1 MSEVIKMIQDITK
14 FEDLQQ
20 FANTQYKV
28 MIAQAKKIEKLDEE
42 ITKLQVQLEQEK
54 QKNLTSSTLDTKND
68 NQNDAETIC
77 LIQLAL
83 LNNKS
88 MLGELTL
95 EETKKVETYS
105 KVLLSLKV
113 KDSNNDKEKEIVEN
127 IDTSNLLSIIG
138 QTKSADNK

>member
-28 MIAQAKKIEKLDEE
+28 MIAQAKKIEKLDEQ

>member
-42 ITKLQVQLEQEK
+42 ITKLQVQLEHEK

-138 QTKSADNK
+138 QTKSADTK